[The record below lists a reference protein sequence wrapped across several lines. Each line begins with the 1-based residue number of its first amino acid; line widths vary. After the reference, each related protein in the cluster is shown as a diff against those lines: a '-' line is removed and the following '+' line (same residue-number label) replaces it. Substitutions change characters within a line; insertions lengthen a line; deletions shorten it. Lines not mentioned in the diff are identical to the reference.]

1 MPSGCLEAG
10 LRFLLKDS
18 EFVDRKLIRALR
30 YSGTARNPSLI
41 LTPVKTGVHPP
52 VPLTWI
58 PFFNGM
64 TDAVRHLDAGRS
76 LSLDCRR
83 AGMTNFHFASKRK
96 PPGKTL
102 KEFFRNL

>member
-41 LTPVKTGVHPP
+41 PTPVKTGVHPP

-64 TDAVRHLDAGRS
+64 TDAVVTWMPAGVYPETVEGP
-76 LSLDCRR
+76 
-83 AGMTNFHFASKRK
+83 A
-96 PPGKTL
+96 
-102 KEFFRNL
+102 